1 MNPVVVEQKL
11 LHVSQKPISCN
22 IILELIGIRKL
33 EGVWS
38 EGFVFLWVSRLTFFP
53 VWLFFKDQGGIQ
65 PHLDLSMIN
74 FFPGIWYGNLDC
86 GLLSVILLYLIPRS
100 HRAVFILVKRRKEET
115 PSSNFIAE
123 TINSKLKLQKHTFWE
138 YVLMKKIGLKRTLNM
153 QENN

>member
-1 MNPVVVEQKL
+1 M
-11 LHVSQKPISCN
+11 
-22 IILELIGIRKL
+22 
-33 EGVWS
+33 VW
-38 EGFVFLWVSRLTFFP
+38 EF
-53 VWLFFKDQGGIQ
+53 
-65 PHLDLSMIN
+65 
-74 FFPGIWYGNLDC
+74 
-86 GLLSVILLYLIPRS
+86 GLLSVILFHLIPRS